1 MAAPCTV
8 AGRPQ
13 TAARLHTA
21 AAVFATTAASAT
33 DDDDVR
39 SCSSSAG
46 RMAKQRDT
54 LLAADQTARRH
65 RSAAHRADVVS

>member
-8 AGRPQ
+8 ADRPQ

-21 AAVFATTAASAT
+21 AAVFATTAAT
-33 DDDDVR
+33 DVR

-54 LLAADQTARRH
+54 LLAADQTARHARRH